1 MFNVTLIDWFR
12 SNKLQE
18 LEQLGFSSNACKV
31 FVTQKPHPNTAERTK
46 ASETGM

>member
-18 LEQLGFSSNACKV
+18 LERFSSNACKV
-31 FVTQKPHPNTAERTK
+31 FATQKPHPNTAERTK
-46 ASETGM
+46 ASKTGM